1 MWQDIQKLR
10 EVRMGMS
17 VTSRLTISGNDQVK
31 KFVKKLNQDF
41 INDYKK
47 NGSRNETSRRRIIYN
62 HPLEIA
68 NWLSSSENTKRI
80 YFMDESSF
88 RSIENSITFVSQ
100 GSTIEE
106 LQDYLLITLSRLDPW
121 VLICNQYYNDS
132 LSSITTRYSL
142 MHDLSPDE
150 VETYVEVKAPNVES
164 DAFYNRITKMRLKEK
179 EKAFK
184 LVKKQFNWIKD
195 DRYI

>member
-1 MWQDIQKLR
+1 
-10 EVRMGMS
+10 
-17 VTSRLTISGNDQVK
+17 
-31 KFVKKLNQDF
+31 
-41 INDYKK
+41 
-47 NGSRNETSRRRIIYN
+47 
-62 HPLEIA
+62 
-68 NWLSSSENTKRI
+68 
-80 YFMDESSF
+80 MDESSF

-106 LQDYLLITLSRLDPW
+106 LLDYLLITLSRLDPW

-150 VETYVEVKAPNVES
+150 VENYVEVKAPNVES
-164 DAFYNRITKMRLKEK
+164 DAFYNRITKMGLKEK